1 MLESSWF
8 SSLRFQRLDCIHGQ
22 GWMHWTVTEHSFGVK
37 VNESVLF
44 LSQSHGGQRSMS
56 PLLSA
61 LSISIPAVS
70 CLLQDYV
77 VLSPPLSHLLFHLV
91 LALILP
97 RSSSFH
103 LSSCK
108 LSFSFP
114 VGLSSLHCLQFAF
127 VSPSVSIFC
136 PLSPLHPLCKLLL
149 VKLCSSLF
157 LLHLSPSSHLCTCL
171 LPPSHCSIWLH
182 LLIQLCLFPAYP
194 VSSHPPQNTLTFF
207 FFC

>member
-1 MLESSWF
+1 M
-8 SSLRFQRLDCIHGQ
+8 
-22 GWMHWTVTEHSFGVK
+22 
-37 VNESVLF
+37 F
-44 LSQSHGGQRSMS
+44 LSQSHGGQRSIS

-77 VLSPPLSHLLFHLV
+77 VLSLPLCHLLFHLV

-114 VGLSSLHCLQFAF
+114 VGLSSLHCLQFGF

-136 PLSPLHPLCKLLL
+136 PLSPLHPLCMRLLM
-149 VKLCSSLF
+149 KLCSSLF
-157 LLHLSPSSHLCTCL
+157 LLRFSPSSPPSTCL
-171 LPPSHCSIWLH
+171 LSPQWASDSTSLSSS
-182 LLIQLCLFPAYP
+182 
-194 VSSHPPQNTLTFF
+194 VSSHPPQILLPLFMASNTSKLYPCRSLERVSTKTSTYSQFL
-207 FFC
+207 CKSHISCLHR